1 MLKIE
6 CSGKC
11 GKFQMVRE
19 HKVQPD
25 WQYMGCGKCDGWVA
39 IERSLHPVPAG
50 LVLEYGFN
58 VAGSFY
64 GLRLRIATEDD
75 EAGINR
81 ARGLIGQ
88 PPRPHMLEDQN

>member
-1 MLKIE
+1 
-6 CSGKC
+6 
-11 GKFQMVRE
+11 
-19 HKVQPD
+19 
-25 WQYMGCGKCDGWVA
+25 
-39 IERSLHPVPAG
+39 
-50 LVLEYGFN
+50 LEYGFN